1 MPQVTNEPQDFSA
14 ESTAGPSGT
23 DQARFLQNSK
33 MFEDHLAADRQLT
46 RQLEALAP
54 G

>member
-14 ESTAGPSGT
+14 ESTAGPT
-23 DQARFLQNSK
+23 
-33 MFEDHLAADRQLT
+33 ELT
-46 RQLEALAP
+46 RPDSCTTARCLWTIWRLIGNSRASVEALAA